1 MLNHI
6 PFRGAMNENITIC
19 DVIRRLGYSKDSQVK
34 LYGEVFELV
43 SDPIAVTRNLVFVDG
58 IEKKSGTLRRI
69 RIPLPLVFM
78 ANQAGRFK
86 HQHSNY
92 R

>member
-1 MLNHI
+1 
-6 PFRGAMNENITIC
+6 MNENITIC

-43 SDPIAVTRNLVFVDG
+43 SDPIAVTRNVVFVDG

-69 RIPLPLVFM
+69 RIPLPLVLM
-78 ANQAGRFK
+78 AKQAL
-86 HQHSNY
+86 HAA
-92 R
+92 